1 MKLSIMGLEEKIDI
15 VDGELSTLVI
25 QAPEILWKLQFAL
38 LNGFIDS
45 NDNEVVIFSEETRLY
60 RDKMLYIP
68 DVVSFQIDN
77 KTIVD
82 KIIKDYI
89 QDSIGDNAF
98 MSTQNDLYSKLGVG
112 FVDLLNEIDVE
123 YIIKKEYENK
133 SFLKLLSLDYTS
145 LDQYD
150 PLEKIVSIMRLYS
163 EVLRKNLFILNG
175 LYGVLRKDEILSLGK
190 TVREM
195 GYTVLNLEYNVNS
208 EVVIAKQTVID
219 ESMAIY

>member
-1 MKLSIMGLEEKIDI
+1 MGLEEKIDI